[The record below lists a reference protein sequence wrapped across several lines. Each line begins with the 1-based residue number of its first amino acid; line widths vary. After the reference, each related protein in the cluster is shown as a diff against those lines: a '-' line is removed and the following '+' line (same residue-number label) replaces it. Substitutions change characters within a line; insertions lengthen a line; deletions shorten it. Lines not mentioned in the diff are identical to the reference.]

1 MNTEITELNK
11 IYKTYNHIQ
20 NDKKE
25 PKEHHYTA
33 TLRYTS
39 PHFTQLHFTTLH
51 SLTFTL
57 HYPLT
62 NKPTVVPA
70 I

>member
-1 MNTEITELNK
+1 MQNRAYLSIRIHIHKNKLNK

-25 PKEHHYTA
+25 PKEHHCTA

-39 PHFTQLHFTTLH
+39 PHFIQLHFTTLID
-51 SLTFTL
+51 LG
-57 HYPLT
+57 
-62 NKPTVVPA
+62 NN
-70 I
+70 